1 VTSDTRPIKEDDLHA
16 FVDGWL
22 TPERRAQVERY
33 LNENPAEAARVRDWS
48 TVTASLRSA
57 LDAKAREPV
66 PPQLDVRRLAAARA
80 ATRRWSTRAVGAAI
94 AASIVLGIGTGWLA
108 RGSDRPT
115 GVASIA
121 KEALAAHQL
130 LTPGAVRTVE
140 WADPGMAGRITPP
153 DLSAAG
159 YTFKGRQ
166 VVATDEGLGSML
178 MYEDGAGNWIS
189 VFMRPMHQRDM
200 TAPMQPV
207 GNAPGFAWATDGLGV
222 SLIASTPF
230 PQLHGLADEVRR
242 SLRS

>member
-57 LDAKAREPV
+57 LDAKAREPL

-189 VFMRPMHQRDM
+189 VFMRSRWEMHLDL
-200 TAPMQPV
+200 
-207 GNAPGFAWATDGLGV
+207 PGPPTGWA
-222 SLIASTPF
+222 
-230 PQLHGLADEVRR
+230 
-242 SLRS
+242 